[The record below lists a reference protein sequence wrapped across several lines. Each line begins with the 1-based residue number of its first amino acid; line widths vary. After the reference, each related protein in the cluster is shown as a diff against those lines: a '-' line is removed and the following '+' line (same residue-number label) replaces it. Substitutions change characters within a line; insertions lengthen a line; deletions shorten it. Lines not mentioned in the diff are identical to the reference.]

1 MKSETIGKTTMDKSK
16 GLKSTPSPNPR
27 AQAVNPPFNPRK
39 NTLVRCRPTKT
50 KFITTRLMFS

>member
-1 MKSETIGKTTMDKSK
+1 MKSETIGETTMDKSK

-39 NTLVRCRPTKT
+39 NTLVRCRPTKQN
-50 KFITTRLMFS
+50 F